1 MRGSETGPALVGR
14 RRELAELDARLADAE
29 QGQAQLVLLGGEAGV
44 GKTRLLEAFAQ
55 QAQPRARVLVGR
67 CLDLGETGVPFAPVV
82 EVLRRLARDLG
93 DRRIPQVLGVSRYE
107 LARLVPQLSSER
119 VTPAERS
126 ASESQATLFSAM
138 LDAVEALAT
147 EQPLVVAFEDLHWAD
162 RSTLALLTYLAGN
175 LHDASVLLLAT
186 FRTDQLHRRHPLRSP
201 LGELARL
208 PTVTRIDLL
217 PFDRGAVAA
226 QIAGLLGEEPHPAM
240 VDDVAVRSDGNPFFV
255 EELVTARQTRGA
267 AHPPDSLRD
276 LLLSPLTLLPEGT
289 RRLVDV
295 VAAAGRPA
303 DHRLLEAVTGWRAT
317 ELSELL
323 RPAIDHHLLV
333 EDEDGRYGFRHALT
347 QEAVSE
353 ELLASERMTLHRAI
367 AEALSAHRQ
376 LAGSENV
383 DAELAHHWNAAGAF
397 PEAFAA
403 SLAAAGRSRQMGA
416 HDAAVGH
423 YERALALW
431 AHRDETAPPRLEVL
445 TAAAEAAHRA
455 GAYRREV
462 AHLQAAL
469 AEDLEAATLRGAELR
484 RRLALALSRIGH
496 YRHARKVMEGARE
509 LVVDGPPS
517 EERALVLSWRA
528 RGILVGDGPEAV
540 LEPAQ
545 EALEAARAVGARH
558 PEASA
563 LMLVGDSLCGR
574 DRWDEG
580 LAHLRDALA
589 IAADLADTDLLTWA
603 YNDLLLALVS
613 ARRHEEARDL
623 TERAVA
629 WLDSG
634 AHRDPATAQLTGK
647 VAWQLLAAGE
657 WARAEGLLARTA
669 RHPLTGL
676 RRTGLHEVRALLRL
690 YQGSLDA
697 AGADLAEARRAG
709 AAADRQVARPWFA
722 LDAFRAALAGELH
735 TVRESAEAA
744 VACDPE
750 WEVDAH
756 PLVHLVR
763 AEVDAARQAAAD
775 PRAAHVERAH
785 QAVDR
790 LRERERVGVRAFTQR
805 WSPERDT
812 ARARAELSRLENPDP
827 EQWRGLLEE
836 EGHAFWRVHDRWR
849 LAEALLATGDRDGA
863 AAELRRAHADA
874 GELGAELVRDR
885 LEDLARR
892 AGLTLPGAAPA
903 ASADELGMTAR
914 ELEVLRLV
922 AEGRTNREI
931 AEALFIAP
939 KTASAHLSHILD
951 KLGAG
956 NRVEAAAVAHRH
968 GLVDGEGALDPLR
981 PSRPLK

>member
-1 MRGSETGPALVGR
+1 MRGPETSPALVGR
-14 RRELAELDARLADAE
+14 RRELAELNARLADAE
-29 QGQAQLVLLGGEAGV
+29 QDQAQLVLLGGEAGV
-44 GKTRLLEAFAQ
+44 GKTRLLEAFTQ
-55 QAQPRARVLVGR
+55 QAQPRGRMLVGR

-93 DRRIPQVLGVSRYE
+93 DRRIPQVLGASRFE

-119 VTPAERS
+119 VTLAERS

-138 LDAVEALAT
+138 LDAVEALAA

-175 LHDASVLLLAT
+175 LHDAPVLLLAT
-186 FRTDQLHRRHPLRSP
+186 FRTDELHRRHPLRAP
-201 LGELARL
+201 LGELARM
-208 PTVTRIDLL
+208 PTVTRIDLFPL
-217 PFDRGAVAA
+217 DRDAVAA
-226 QIAGLLGEEPHPAM
+226 QVAGLLGDEPDSAV
-240 VDDVAVRSDGNPFFV
+240 VDDVAVRSEGNPFFV
-255 EELVTARQTRGA
+255 EELIAARQTHGT
-267 AHPPDSLRD
+267 AHPSESLRD
-276 LLLSPLTLLPEGT
+276 LLLAPLTLLPEGT
-289 RRLVDV
+289 RRLVEV
-295 VAAAGRPA
+295 VAAVGRPA
-303 DHRLLEAVTGWRAT
+303 DHRLLETVTGWRAT

-333 EDEDGRYGFRHALT
+333 EEDDGRYGFRHALT
-347 QEAVSE
+347 QEAVAA

-383 DAELAHHWNAAGAF
+383 DAELAHHWNAAEAF
-397 PEAFAA
+397 PEAFVA

-431 AHRDETAPPRLEVL
+431 DHRDETAPPRLEVL
-445 TAAAEAAHRA
+445 NAAAEAARRA
-455 GAYRREV
+455 GAYRGEV
-462 AHLQAAL
+462 VHLQAAL
-469 AEDLEAATLRGAELR
+469 AEDLQTATLREAELR
-484 RRLALALSRIGH
+484 RRLALALARIGH
-496 YRHARKVMEGARE
+496 HRHARQVMEGSRD
-509 LVVDGPPS
+509 LVVDAPPS
-517 EERALVLSWRA
+517 EERALVLSRRA
-528 RGILVGDGPEAV
+528 RGILVYEGPEAA

-545 EALEAARAVGARH
+545 DALEAARAVDAPR
-558 PEASA
+558 PEAEA

-580 LAHLRDALA
+580 LAHLQDALA
-589 IAADLADTDLLTWA
+589 IAADLDDTDLLTWA
-603 YNDLLLALVS
+603 YNDLLLALVT

-634 AHRDPATAQLTGK
+634 SHRDPATAHLVGK

-657 WARAEGLLARTA
+657 WARAEGLLDRTA
-669 RHPLTGL
+669 RHPLTGI

-697 AGADLAEARRAG
+697 AGSDLAEARRAG
-709 AAADRQVARPWFA
+709 ATADRLVARPWFV

-735 TVRESAEAA
+735 TARESAEAA

-750 WEVDAH
+750 WEIDVH
-756 PLVHLVR
+756 PLVHVVR
-763 AEVDAARQAAAD
+763 AEVDAALQAAPD
-775 PRAAHVERAH
+775 PRAAHAERAH
-785 QAVDR
+785 KVVDR
-790 LRERERVGVRAFTQR
+790 LWEREREGVRAFTQR
-805 WSPERDT
+805 WNPEHDT
-812 ARARAELSRLENPDP
+812 VRARAELSRLENPDP
-827 EQWRGLLEE
+827 DLWRGLLEDE
-836 EGHAFWRVHDRWR
+836 SHAFWRVHDRWR
-849 LAEALLATGDRDGA
+849 LAEALLATGDRDEA
-863 AAELRRAHADA
+863 VAELRRAHADA
-874 GELGAELVRDR
+874 DELGSELVRDR
-885 LEDLARR
+885 LEGLARR
-892 AGLTLPGAAPA
+892 AGITLPGAARA
-903 ASADELGMTAR
+903 ASAHELGVTAR

-931 AEALFIAP
+931 ADALYIAR

-956 NRVEAAAVAHRH
+956 NRVEAAAIARRH
-968 GLVDGEGALDPLR
+968 GLIDGEATLDPFR
-981 PSRPLK
+981 PS